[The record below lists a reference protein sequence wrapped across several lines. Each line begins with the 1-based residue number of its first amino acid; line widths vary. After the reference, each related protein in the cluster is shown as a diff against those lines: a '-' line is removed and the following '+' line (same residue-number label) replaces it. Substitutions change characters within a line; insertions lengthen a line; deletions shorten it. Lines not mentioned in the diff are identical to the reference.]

1 MAYSPLGSTG
11 GPLFTAEPVVRIAEK
26 HGVKPAAVL
35 LSYHCAFPPV
45 SPYPHFFFVSL
56 SILFL

>member
-11 GPLFTAEPVVRIAEK
+11 GPLFTAEPVVKVAEK

-35 LSYHCAFPPV
+35 LSYHRK
-45 SPYPHFFFVSL
+45 FFSFSFSIYCL
-56 SILFL
+56 SKGQHER

>member
-11 GPLFTAEPVVRIAEK
+11 GPLFKAEPVVKIAEK

-35 LSYHCAFPPV
+35 LSYHGEILPV
-45 SPYPHFFFVSL
+45 VFYRL
-56 SILFL
+56 A